1 MSKIFFGI
9 MGLLFISLL
18 STINNPLKEN
28 NIVQSAIETVKNQVT
43 LPQEAE
49 IKFVEKR
56 ESPIPDFYMVK
67 LLVID
72 GGEEIPVV
80 VYIDKACEKVILGT
94 LLIRGEDVTLKEAGD
109 PRIPKIDSRPLE
121 TGKTSLSY

>member
-1 MSKIFFGI
+1 MSKVFIGI
-9 MGLLFISLL
+9 MGLLSISLL

-28 NIVQSAIETVKNQVT
+28 NIVKFAIEAVKIQAG
-43 LPQEAE
+43 LPQEVE

-56 ESPIPDFYMVK
+56 ESAIPDFYMIK

-72 GGEEIPVV
+72 IGKETPVV
-80 VYIDKACEKVILGT
+80 VYVDKACEKVILGT
-94 LLIRGEDVTLKEAGD
+94 LLIRGENITFQEEGG
-109 PRIPKIDSRPLE
+109 PRTPKIGSRPLE